1 MNYKA
6 VTTIKTTLPIAMLG
20 AIIMISHGAMEAE
33 SANLDNS
40 FDWCY
45 VSAAPEDRFV
55 CLLNHENC
63 NDAKSSDLFASSSC
77 FKNKW

>member
-33 SANLDNS
+33 SGKLDNS

-55 CLLNHENC
+55 CLPNHENC
-63 NDAKSSDLFASSSC
+63 NNAKSSDLFASSSC

>member
-6 VTTIKTTLPIAMLG
+6 SPLIKTTLPIAMLG
-20 AIIMISHGAMEAE
+20 AIIMISHGALGAE
-33 SANLDNS
+33 STKSDNS

-55 CLLNHENC
+55 CLTNHEDC
-63 NDAKSSDLFASSSC
+63 NKAKSLDLFASSFC
-77 FKNKW
+77 FKDKW

>member
-6 VTTIKTTLPIAMLG
+6 VPTIKINLLIAMIG
-20 AIIMISHGAMEAE
+20 AIIMISYGAIEAE
-33 SANLDNS
+33 SSKSDNS

-55 CLLNHENC
+55 CLPNHENC
-63 NDAKSSDLFASSSC
+63 NNAQSSDLFASSSC
-77 FKNKW
+77 FNNKW

>member
-6 VTTIKTTLPIAMLG
+6 VPTIKTTLPIAMLG
-20 AIIMISHGAMEAE
+20 AIIMIPYGAMEAE
-33 SANLDNS
+33 STKSDNS

-55 CLLNHENC
+55 CLPNHEDC
-63 NDAKSSDLFASSSC
+63 NKAKSLDLFASNSC

>member
-6 VTTIKTTLPIAMLG
+6 VPTMKTTLPIAMLG
-20 AIIMISHGAMEAE
+20 AIIMISYGAMEAE
-33 SANLDNS
+33 STKLINS

-55 CLLNHENC
+55 CLPNHE
-63 NDAKSSDLFASSSC
+63 DLIKQSH
-77 FKNKW
+77 

>member
-1 MNYKA
+1 MNYKD
-6 VTTIKTTLPIAMLG
+6 VPTIKTTLPIAMLG

-33 SANLDNS
+33 SAKSDNS

-55 CLLNHENC
+55 CLSNHENC
-63 NDAKSSDLFASSSC
+63 NNVKSSDLFASSSC

>member
-1 MNYKA
+1 MNSKA
-6 VTTIKTTLPIAMLG
+6 VPIIKTTLPIVMLG
-20 AIIMISHGAMEAE
+20 AIIMISYGAVEAE
-33 SANLDNS
+33 SAKSDNS

-55 CLLNHENC
+55 CLPNHENC
-63 NDAKSSDLFASSSC
+63 NNAKSSDLFASSSC